1 MIEKIELPADY
12 YLSNFKLLLS
22 TVSQYHTRLLTN
34 EESAWIES
42 FYRLNSDAQKL
53 WVRLLTRKGLL
64 FRVNKLKYTEI
75 NHLQQAVSQLAI
87 NHFVTTEIAT
97 LVESN
102 QIDTDALFS
111 LYTKAELF
119 TLFPLSVSTNLKKDS
134 VIAEIQNHFSPDII
148 ISQLTQDPILYVAQQ
163 NTLTTLLLLFFG
175 NSHQDLSQFVL
186 TDLGLHRF
194 ECYSI
199 DNQTQLFQNREDL
212 EQWLLLSELSDRYY
226 LAHKNKDYHLI
237 CLLTEDLP
245 KPYLWTPLEQKRQ
258 KLLNNLA
265 RDLERDKQYS
275 LALTLYKQTQR
286 EPSRERQ
293 TRILME
299 LDDYHAA
306 EEMVQAIQAT
316 PYSDDELEVAHRIK
330 KKLMKKLGKPYHAPE
345 QFQPISHVLT
355 LDNPQLERVEIVAAN
370 YYQQQGWQVFFLEN
384 TFLNSL
390 FGLAMWDII
399 FAPIKGSFINPY
411 QLGPLDMFQQQFYA
425 QRQVDIEQR
434 LKQIE
439 SGQYNDWEQIY
450 QQKKGISNYWVT
462 WPLFTTEV
470 LELALKHIPSSTMVV
485 LFRRLLQDLKHN
497 RTGMP
502 DLIMFNEKDYLW
514 VEIKGPG
521 DKLQNNQLRWL
532 QFFSQH
538 HIPAEVAYVQW
549 QEST

>member
-34 EESAWIES
+34 EEIAWIES

-64 FRVNKLKYTEI
+64 FRINKLKYTEI

-102 QIDTDALFS
+102 QIDIDALFS

-134 VIAEIQNHFSPDII
+134 VIAEIQDHFSPDII

-212 EQWLLLSELSDRYY
+212 DQWLLLSELSDRYY

-237 CLLTEDLP
+237 CLLTADLP

-316 PYSDDELEVAHRIK
+316 PYSDDELEVAHRIE

-370 YYQQQGWQVFFLEN
+370 YY
-384 TFLNSL
+384 
-390 FGLAMWDII
+390 
-399 FAPIKGSFINPY
+399 
-411 QLGPLDMFQQQFYA
+411 QQQFYA